1 MINTKPN
8 NNIAPQVIENISRWH
23 HDRNLIDGTT
33 DWNQTK
39 KLLEE
44 FIEVV
49 AAQMP
54 GQDPMAIA
62 VQVRTWTE
70 QLYDAGR
77 IKTVDPENA
86 QTALKDG
93 LGDMGVVAVNIAE
106 RNDWGYAYCLNASY
120 QEIKDRKGKMVD
132 GMYIKEEDLTD

>member
-1 MINTKPN
+1 MLNTKPN
-8 NNIAPQVIENISRWH
+8 NNIAPQVIENITRWH
-23 HDRNLIDGTT
+23 HDRNLIEGTT

-62 VQVRTWTE
+62 AQVRLWTE
-70 QLYDAGR
+70 QLYDSGR
-77 IKTVDPENA
+77 IKSVDPEDA
-86 QTALKDG
+86 QAALKDG
-93 LGDMGVVAVNIAE
+93 LGDMGVVAINMAE

-132 GMYIKEEDLTD
+132 GMYVKEADL